1 MAPSQAPAASPESL
15 VNFFNYS
22 RLPEA
27 HCASAI
33 PFYRLSDAIAEKIGR
48 GQHFFF

>member
-27 HCASAI
+27 HECFTIGHIFSLI
-33 PFYRLSDAIAEKIGR
+33 NGVDKKIR
-48 GQHFFF
+48 KIM